1 MDALL
6 EVLLSLGMHM
16 LEMHMLSSAILGMSC
31 TSSDTVY
38 IVVAQVMTIDTL
50 TADELSDVAWALGA
64 AHHYTV
70 RLPHLE
76 SGLQRLGPG
85 MLRPLHITTVLWAF
99 ARLDY
104 LPAGLLAAIGSS
116 WQLAGPQ
123 RGKNGKRAAQAA
135 LPRMTARQLA
145 TCAWSLAAL
154 QQTGTPCF
162 EALWVEICGR
172 GLDGL
177 GLGTT
182 LRNDSLMQL
191 HQAHLALQLEGGA
204 NTQQL
209 AAATTSPSGAAL
221 LAKVRTTWEALSR
234 PVHGQ
239 RESSQ
244 QRELANT
251 LSSLGY
257 FHVVVRFHL
266 LSFLLAAAEAQLK
279 TCASFTH
286 LFSTHRRCAYRV
298 TRHTCNA
305 GGYEFRICGGS
316 CSAAAAPCH

>member
-1 MDALL
+1 
-6 EVLLSLGMHM
+6 
-16 LEMHMLSSAILGMSC
+16 MSC
-31 TSSDTVY
+31 TSSDTIHTVP
-38 IVVAQVMTIDTL
+38 AQVITFDTL

-64 AHHYTV
+64 AHHYTG

-76 SGLQRLGPG
+76 AGLQRLGPG
-85 MLRPLHITTVLWAF
+85 MLRPLHVTTVLWAF

-104 LPAGLLAAIGSS
+104 LPAGLLAAVGSS
-116 WQLAGPQ
+116 WQLAGPR
-123 RGKNGKRAAQAA
+123 RGKNGKRAAQAV

-145 TCAWSLAAL
+145 TCAWALAAL

-191 HQAHLALQLEGGA
+191 HQAHLTLQLEGGV

-209 AAATTSPSGAAL
+209 VAATTSPSGAAL

-251 LSSLGY
+251 LSSWATSMLW
-257 FHVVVRFHL
+257 
-266 LSFLLAAAEAQLK
+266 
-279 TCASFTH
+279 
-286 LFSTHRRCAYRV
+286 
-298 TRHTCNA
+298 
-305 GGYEFRICGGS
+305 
-316 CSAAAAPCH
+316 

>member
-1 MDALL
+1 
-6 EVLLSLGMHM
+6 
-16 LEMHMLSSAILGMSC
+16 MLSFVSIFEPERS
-31 TSSDTVY
+31 
-38 IVVAQVMTIDTL
+38 IVMQLCYVPAQVISFDAL

-64 AHHYTV
+64 AHHYTDK
-70 RLPHLE
+70 LPHLE
-76 SGLQRLGPG
+76 AGLLRLGSG
-85 MLRPLHITTVLWAF
+85 MLRPLHVTTVMWAF

-104 LPAGLLAAIGSS
+104 LPAGLLTAIGFS

-123 RGKNGKRAAQAA
+123 QGKRGKRAARAA
-135 LPRMTARQLA
+135 LPSMTARQLA
-145 TCAWSLAAL
+145 TCAWALGAL

-162 EALWVEICGR
+162 EGLWAEICGR
-172 GLDGL
+172 GLEGL

-191 HQAHLALQLEGGA
+191 HQAHLALQLEGGD
-204 NTQQL
+204 NKEQL

-221 LAKVRTTWEALSR
+221 LAKVRTTWDALSR

-257 FHVVVRFHL
+257 FHVVVRLHHV
-266 LSFLLAAAEAQLK
+266 LLAIL
-279 TCASFTH
+279 H
-286 LFSTHRRCAYRV
+286 RSTSSMLSHADVGCMPV
-298 TRHTCNA
+298 TW
-305 GGYEFRICGGS
+305 S
-316 CSAAAAPCH
+316 LS